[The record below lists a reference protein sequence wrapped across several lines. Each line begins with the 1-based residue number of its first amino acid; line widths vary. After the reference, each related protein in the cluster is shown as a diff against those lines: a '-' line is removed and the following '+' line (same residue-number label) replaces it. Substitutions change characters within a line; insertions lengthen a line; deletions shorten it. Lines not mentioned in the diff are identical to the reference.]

1 MHKVLLKKSID
12 EYLKELLGWIFE
24 ASPGNISEFQEGK
37 LPKTFSATSEEICP
51 FFLKEPL
58 EEFVIGFSKNVWK
71 KKHGRILFRIF
82 KEKSLKCCLRVSGDI
97 FEGIPDGVFKGIR
110 GRILREFMNAF
121 CKNPWINI
129 RKNLREVS
137 EGILEWV
144 AEEIYGGIS
153 GKNHWETLCKF
164 TIRID

>member
-1 MHKVLLKKSID
+1 MNIWSKPRKHFWIPRRKTSENFFSNLWGNLPIFPKGT
-12 EYLKELLGWIFE
+12 LGRICNRIFE
-24 ASPGNISEFQEGK
+24 EC
-37 LPKTFSATSEEICP
+37 L
-51 FFLKEPL
+51 
-58 EEFVIGFSKNVWK
+58 K

-121 CKNPWINI
+121 CKNPWKNI